1 MAKKALMLGKGKS
14 GEASATLLRSCGY
27 DVDFADGYD
36 LVVASPGLPVKSEL
50 QLGCEELRRSG
61 WKLLA
66 VTGSKGKSS
75 VVKLVA
81 DALGGVPCGNYGTPV
96 TALVQPS
103 TFNLQPSTSRWAV
116 VEASSFQLETT
127 NLPPETFE
135 AAAILNLQEDHLD
148 RHGSVEAYHALK
160 RRLLTMTRRPI
171 DASTLPS
178 LAPFAS
184 LLSGSYFDN
193 PVLRDCRAPSLESL
207 GNSAFRNCSVL
218 TNVTVGSHCTNL
230 GYQAFVYCAQL
241 RTLTPSFA
249 RGAVFP
255 DGTQGFMQNCYEF
268 RSPLVFDS
276 PLPLT
281 FAQNAFQNL
290 TNLTQ
295 VVFKS
300 RVQSMDGAWCF
311 QGLKQAVDFY
321 FYGAAPESVGNDV
334 VKGPNNRWVRFYV
347 NRDYADTW
355 TNLLEAGNP
364 GLGDHPGE
372 KTLGKLKNNN
382 VWVVSWRVPTKG
394 LLLLIR

>member
-1 MAKKALMLGKGKS
+1 MKTRNIFSVWHWVILVCLFCS
-14 GEASATLLRSCGY
+14 GEARAEWQKKGNVSNPAISDGNWSFSIATNTTWGGY
-27 DVDFADGYD
+27 T
-36 LVVASPGLPVKSEL
+36 
-50 QLGCEELRRSG
+50 
-61 WKLLA
+61 
-66 VTGSKGKSS
+66 VTGYSKGAGTLDFTTLKADTGYEVTALANGLFNNNLGKSS
-75 VVKLVA
+75 VTNVILP
-81 DALGGVPCGNYGTPV
+81 GVRSIGS
-96 TALVQPS
+96 Q
-103 TFNLQPSTSRWAV
+103 TF
-116 VEASSFQLETT
+116 
-127 NLPPETFE
+127 
-135 AAAILNLQEDHLD
+135 
-148 RHGSVEAYHALK
+148 K
-160 RRLLTMTRRPI
+160 
-171 DASTLPS
+171 
-178 LAPFAS
+178 
-184 LLSGSYFDN
+184 DN